1 MALLDIGPNE
11 SYLGPGLHPIR
22 QTVQVTFEYGVH
34 FTRDLFAP
42 NNPLFY
48 DVVSADAESSP
59 KKILVAIECGVADAL
74 PELTRAIETYCRRYP
89 RSIDLVCEPVIVEG
103 GEAAKTSS
111 SVVDVVL
118 QRLNDSGLD
127 RQSLVVA
134 IGGGALLDS
143 VGYAAAVAH
152 RGIRLIRVPT
162 TVLSQ
167 ADSGVGVKNGVNAFG
182 KKNFLGTFAPPYAVL
197 NDFSFL
203 DTLPDREWRG
213 GLAEAVKVALLK
225 DREFFEY
232 LEEHAD
238 DLVQR
243 DARTMEQVI
252 HRCAELHLQH
262 IATSGDPFEMG
273 SSRPPDFGHWAAH
286 KLEQLSDYQLRH
298 GEAVA
303 IGLAL
308 DSTYSRLIG
317 LLSEADWRRVLALL
331 SRLGFS
337 LYAPELGQHL
347 GDRSDPRC
355 PLRVLD
361 EFREHLGGELTAML
375 LEGVGSGID
384 VHEIDEAR
392 MIASIAR
399 LQHTIA
405 TPWRGP
411 WPRALELARLPSG
424 S

>member
-1 MALLDIGPNE
+1 VALLDIGPNE
-11 SYLGPGLHPIR
+11 SDLVSDLHPIR

-48 DVVSADAESSP
+48 DVVSAARDNAP
-59 KKILVAIECGVADAL
+59 KILVVIERGFAEAQPELIHAIEM
-74 PELTRAIETYCRRYP
+74 YCRRYP
-89 RSIDLVCEPVIVEG
+89 RSMDLVCAPLIVDG

-111 SVVDVVL
+111 AVVEL
-118 QRLNDSGLD
+118 TQQRIDERGLD
-127 RQSLVVA
+127 RQSFVVA

-143 VGYAAAVAH
+143 VGYAAATAH

-162 TVLSQ
+162 TVLAQ

-197 NDFSFL
+197 NDLNFL

-225 DREFFEY
+225 DPEFFAY
-232 LEEHAD
+232 LEEHAEK
-238 DLVQR
+238 LLKR
-243 DARTMEQVI
+243 DARTMERVI
-252 HRCAELHLQH
+252 HRCAELHLEH

-273 SSRPPDFGHWAAH
+273 SSRPLDFGHWAAH
-286 KLEQLSDYQLRH
+286 RLEQLSDYQLRH

-308 DSTYSRLIG
+308 DSTYSRLTG
-317 LLSEADWRRVLALL
+317 LLSEADWRRILGLL
-331 SRLGFS
+331 SKLGFS

-347 GDRSDPRC
+347 GDRSDPCC
-355 PLRVLD
+355 PLRGLD
-361 EFREHLGGELTAML
+361 EFREHLGGKLTVML
-375 LEGVGSGID
+375 LEGIGRGIE

-411 WPRALELARLPSG
+411 WPRALELAR
-424 S
+424 